1 MYKIKS
7 ILIYSLSI
15 FIMWSCV
22 EKETQKDESKTI
34 DSSTEHNYS
43 QDWDNFKEAILTRD
57 KKTVITFV
65 SNENKT
71 LKYVVE
77 LTYDYIFD
85 DVFIDVISNYNY
97 ENLKDDELNGKPCKS
112 FMIVYYK
119 NEKKVEKGSFFY
131 FEETPIGLRMIEYI
145 SQE

>member
-1 MYKIKS
+1 M
-7 ILIYSLSI
+7 
-15 FIMWSCV
+15 FVMCSCI
-22 EKETQKDESKTI
+22 EKETQKDEIKTM
-34 DSSTEHNYS
+34 DSSTEHDYS

-71 LKYVVE
+71 LKYVIE

-85 DVFIDVISNYNY
+85 DVFVDVISNYNY
-97 ENLKDDELNGKPCKS
+97 QSLKEDTLNGKPCKS
-112 FMIVYYK
+112 FMVVYYK
-119 NEKKVEKGSFFY
+119 NEKKVEKGNYFY
-131 FEETPIGLRMIEYI
+131 FEKTPIGLRMIEYI